1 MVVREVLPGISAVGS
16 PDWDRRSFD
25 ALVPL
30 PHGTSYNNYMVKGS
44 EKTALID
51 TVDPTKEYELICNL
65 VKLGVDGIDYVVVN
79 HAEQDHSGSLPMI
92 LELFPQARVLCTEKC
107 KDLLV
112 RLLEIEP
119 DRCQV
124 VADKEIVSL
133 GGKTLEFIVAPWVH
147 WPETMLTY
155 VKEDRLLFTCDL
167 FGSHYAS
174 SDLFAGDNPEIIPA
188 ARRYYAELMMPFRK
202 SIAGHMEKLAGYDI
216 AIVAPSH
223 GPLFSPPD
231 MIFSA
236 YRDWISD
243 GVKNEVVIP
252 FVSMHGSTRKM
263 VDYLTD
269 ALIQR
274 GITVRP
280 LNLETTDSGVL
291 SMSLVDA
298 ATIVIACPTVLF
310 GPHPLAVSAT
320 YLINILRPKARFM
333 TVIGSYGWGGQAVE
347 TIKGMLTHVKPEILD
362 PVYINGTPDTGA
374 LKQLDL
380 LAEAIMEKHRAAG
393 ILHQ

>member
-1 MVVREVLPGISAVGS
+1 MAVREVVAGISAVGAN
-16 PDWDRRSFD
+16 DWDRRSFD

-30 PHGTSYNNYMVKGS
+30 PDGTSYNCYVVKGT
-44 EKTALID
+44 EKTVLID

-65 VKLGVDGIDYVVVN
+65 VKLGVDGIDYVVAH
-79 HAEQDHSGSLPMI
+79 HAEQDHSGTLPMI
-92 LELFPQARVLCTEKC
+92 LELFPQAKVLCTGKC

-112 RLLEIEP
+112 RLLEIDP

-124 VADKEIVSL
+124 VADKDTVSL
-133 GGKTLEFIVAPWVH
+133 GGKTLEFIEAPWVH

-167 FGSHYAS
+167 FGSHYAT
-174 SDLFAGDNPEIIPA
+174 SDLFAGENPEIYPA
-188 ARRYYAELMMPFRK
+188 AKRYYAEIMMPFKK
-202 SIAGHMEKLAGYDI
+202 SIVQHMEKLAGYDI

-223 GPLFSPPD
+223 GPLHKPPD
-231 MIFSA
+231 AIFSA

-280 LNLETTDSGVL
+280 LNLETTDNGAL
-291 SMSLVDA
+291 GTALVDA
-298 ATIVIACPTVLF
+298 ATVVIACPTVLF
-310 GPHPLAVSAT
+310 GPHPRAVSAV
-320 YLINILRPKARFM
+320 YLINILRPNTRFM
-333 TVIGSYGWGGQAVE
+333 AIIGSYGWGGQAVE
-347 TIKGMLTHVKPEILD
+347 TIKGLLTHIKPEILE
-362 PVYINGTPDTGA
+362 PVYINGTPDTKA

-380 LAEAIMEKHRAAG
+380 LADAILEKHRAAE
-393 ILHQ
+393 IIQK